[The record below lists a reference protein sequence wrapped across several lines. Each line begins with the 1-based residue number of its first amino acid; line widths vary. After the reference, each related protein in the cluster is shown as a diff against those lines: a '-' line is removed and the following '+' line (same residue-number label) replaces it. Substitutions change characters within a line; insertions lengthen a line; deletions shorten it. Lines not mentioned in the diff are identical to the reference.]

1 MTKKN
6 KSAIQRRLIPT
17 YIFLIIVSFISVFP
31 LYWMISAATNTT
43 TDVSRGR
50 ILPGT
55 YFMENF
61 KQSLAEI
68 NNLAKEQMNPEM
80 KMKII
85 KEVAKPYTTLLTYYD
100 CAIDEIVTKLNIL
113 NKEYSLNSE
122 QNPIDSIK
130 SRVKS
135 IDSIV
140 EKAYRKNIP
149 FTIEAIKENIRDI
162 AGVRVICNFPEDVYK
177 IRDGLLNQDDVTL
190 IEEKDYIKKPK
201 QNGYRSLH
209 LIIETPIYLSN
220 GKKNMIVE
228 VQIRTIAQNFWAALE
243 HQLRYKKNIDEKKSI
258 SLALKLLA
266 EESASIDT
274 KMELLKKR
282 IYKDNKQ

>member
-1 MTKKN
+1 
-6 KSAIQRRLIPT
+6 
-17 YIFLIIVSFISVFP
+17 
-31 LYWMISAATNTT
+31 
-43 TDVSRGR
+43 
-50 ILPGT
+50 
-55 YFMENF
+55 MENF

-68 NNLAKEQMNPEM
+68 NNLAKEEMNPEM

-122 QNPIDSIK
+122 QNPIDSI
-130 SRVKS
+130 
-135 IDSIV
+135 V

-149 FTIEAIKENIRDI
+149 FTIEAIEENIRDI

>member
-1 MTKKN
+1 
-6 KSAIQRRLIPT
+6 
-17 YIFLIIVSFISVFP
+17 
-31 LYWMISAATNTT
+31 
-43 TDVSRGR
+43 
-50 ILPGT
+50 
-55 YFMENF
+55 MENF

-68 NNLAKEQMNPEM
+68 NNLAKEEMNPEM

-100 CAIDEIVTKLNIL
+100 RAIDEIVTKLNIL

-149 FTIEAIKENIRDI
+149 FTIEAIEENIRDI

>member
-1 MTKKN
+1 
-6 KSAIQRRLIPT
+6 
-17 YIFLIIVSFISVFP
+17 
-31 LYWMISAATNTT
+31 
-43 TDVSRGR
+43 
-50 ILPGT
+50 
-55 YFMENF
+55 MENF
-61 KQSLAEI
+61 NQSLQEI
-68 NNLAKEQMNPEM
+68 NNLAKEEMSPEV
-80 KMKII
+80 KMRII
-85 KEVAKPYTTLLTYYD
+85 KDIAKPYTALLTYYD

-149 FTIEAIKENIRDI
+149 FTIESIEKNIRDI

-190 IEEKDYIKKPK
+190 IEEKDYIKNPKP
-201 QNGYRSLH
+201 NGYRSLH
-209 LIIETPIYLSN
+209 LIIETPIYLSK

-258 SLALKLLA
+258 SLALKILA

-274 KMELLKKR
+274 RMELLKKR
-282 IYKDNKQ
+282 IYKENK